1 MSFDGIV
8 LYGIIHELQQLLVGN
23 KINRIY
29 QPNKN
34 ELIFFIIHNRKEHK
48 LIVSADAV
56 NCRIH
61 LSDTIKQNPSSP
73 PMFCMLLR
81 KYLLGG
87 KIKSIFQ
94 KGLERIVE
102 IAINNTDEFMQLKEY
117 KLIIE
122 IMGKHSNI
130 ILTDSQNTVI
140 DSIKRISFEVN
151 RYREILPGKTY
162 SNPPLEEKIN
172 LMLVDDDYI
181 ISTLKEVSISQH
193 TKPLSK
199 WILDNFAGFSGAS
212 AQEVAVRA
220 KVDHKLPICQLSDEQ
235 IEQIAKVFSKLRECL
250 LHCRFDPYIYFDHET
265 KEPMDFWIFPMELY
279 HQKECKPSNST
290 VNGAVDFFYLQKMN
304 FAAVNTLKHHL
315 RSQVMKH
322 EKKLKQNLRYLKER
336 LNKTSDLTKYKLW
349 GELLSANLY
358 RIKPGQSQ
366 VKLLN
371 FYNLN
376 EEIVIPLNEK
386 LSPSHNAQLYFNKY
400 KKLQA
405 TKKNVE
411 ARIKNTLMEM
421 DYLESTLVNIE
432 YSQTLQ
438 DLSEI
443 QQELESQNY
452 IKTNTP
458 NRRKLEISKPL
469 RFRSS
474 DGAVIYVGKNNR
486 QNDILTFK
494 KSKPD
499 DIWLHAKNTP
509 GSHVV
514 IETQGNVVSD
524 MTLTEAAIL
533 AAYFSNGRNSSNVPV
548 DYTLVCHV
556 KKPSGAKPGFVI
568 YYHQKTLYVTP
579 DESIVNKLSL

>member
-1 MSFDGIV
+1 MPFDGIA
-8 LYGIIHELQQLLVGN
+8 LYGTIHELRQSLIGN
-23 KINRIY
+23 NITKIY
-29 QPNKN
+29 QPSKL
-34 ELIFFIIHNRKEHK
+34 ELIFYVIYNRKEYK
-48 LIVSADAV
+48 LLVSADSV
-56 NCRIH
+56 NCRMH
-61 LSDTIKQNPSSP
+61 LTNTTKENPSSP

-94 KGLERIVE
+94 KGLERIIE
-102 IAINNTDEFMQLKEY
+102 ITISNTDEFMQLKEY

-130 ILTDSQNTVI
+130 ILTDCQNTII

-162 SNPPLEEKIN
+162 SNPPLEKKVD
-172 LMLVDDDYI
+172 LMSVDDDYI
-181 ISTLKEVSISQH
+181 VLALKEASVLKSQ
-193 TKPLSK
+193 KALSK
-199 WILDNFAGFSGAS
+199 WILDNFAGFAGAS
-212 AQEVAVRA
+212 AQEVAMRA
-220 KVDHKLPICQLSDEQ
+220 NINHKIPICELSDEQ
-235 IEQIAKVFSKLRECL
+235 IQQITKVFSKLREKL
-250 LHCRFDPYIYFDHET
+250 LNHQFIPYIYFSHKT
-265 KEPMDFWIFPMELY
+265 KEPIDFWVFPMDLY
-279 HQKECKPSNST
+279 QKKYKLSNFT
-290 VNGAVDFFYLQKMN
+290 VNDAIDLFYLQKRDSL
-304 FAAVNTLKHHL
+304 AVNTLKHHL
-315 RSQVMKH
+315 KSQVIKH
-322 EKKLKQNLRYLKER
+322 VKKLKQNLRYLNER
-336 LNKTSDLTKYKLW
+336 FSKTSDLAKFKLW

-366 VKLLN
+366 VKLPN

-386 LSPSHNAQLYFNKY
+386 LSPSHNSQIYFNKY

-405 TKKNVE
+405 TRKIVE
-411 ARIKNTLMEM
+411 ARINDTLMEIE
-421 DYLESTLVNIE
+421 YLESILFNIE
-432 YSQTLQ
+432 YSQTLE

-458 NRRKLEISKPL
+458 NKRKLEISKPL
-469 RFRSS
+469 KFKSS
-474 DGAVIYVGKNNR
+474 DDTIMYVGKNNR
-486 QNDILTFK
+486 QNDTLTFK

-514 IETQGNVVSD
+514 IKTQGSGVSD
-524 MTLTEAAIL
+524 LTLTEAAIL
-533 AAYFSNGRNSSNVPV
+533 AAYFSNGRNNSNVPV
-548 DYTLVCHV
+548 DYTFVRHV

-579 DESIVNKLSL
+579 EESIVDKLSF